1 MTHMKRLI
9 PLLLLCF
16 ATAAAAI
23 TPNVNRGRVA
33 GSFPLFPYICSFCVS
48 LSTVDHPL
56 ASMPSPTGRCVL
68 VAGGQSN
75 AAQYYNSIYTPIHPS
90 AQYEFLA
97 VDGTL
102 RSFVEQIFG
111 TASAPLVGSLWGKL
125 GDDLIDNGLCTT
137 VVWLPIAI
145 GGTDISQWNSTGIY
159 GQNLVTAFKRLTA
172 LGITPNAFLWMQ
184 GEADTLFGTTQAQY
198 FARGSDMINMIRVI
212 GGFSGKIYIAT
223 ETYFKVGGVASTS
236 VPVQLAQAQLVSSL
250 TNVKA
255 GPSFDDLGDTYRFD
269 IAGTGLG
276 DFTHFNGGIG
286 RNTVSSR
293 WITAIQAGGL

>member
-1 MTHMKRLI
+1 MKRLI
-9 PLLLLCF
+9 SILITLCL
-16 ATAAAAI
+16 ATAAGAI
-23 TPNVNRGRVA
+23 SPNVGENRA
-33 GSFPLFPYICSFCVS
+33 GSSYPPDPYVCSFCVA
-48 LSTVDHPL
+48 LSTVDHPV
-56 ASMPSPTGRCVL
+56 AAWPSATGRCTIVP
-68 VAGGQSN
+68 AGQSN
-75 AAQYYNSIYTPIHPS
+75 AAQYYNSIYTPTHAS
-90 AQYEFLA
+90 SQYEFLA

-111 TASAPLVGSLWGKL
+111 TAGAPLVGSLWGKL

-137 VVWLPIAI
+137 VVWVPIAI
-145 GGTDISQWNSTGIY
+145 GGTDISQWTSTGIY

-184 GEADTLFGTTQAQY
+184 GEADNLLGTTQAQY
-198 FARGSDMINMIRVI
+198 FARGSDMINMIRNI
-212 GGFSGKIYIAT
+212 GGFSGKIYVAT
-223 ETYFKVGGVASTS
+223 ETYLKVGGVASTS

-276 DFTHFNGGIG
+276 DFTHFNGGLG